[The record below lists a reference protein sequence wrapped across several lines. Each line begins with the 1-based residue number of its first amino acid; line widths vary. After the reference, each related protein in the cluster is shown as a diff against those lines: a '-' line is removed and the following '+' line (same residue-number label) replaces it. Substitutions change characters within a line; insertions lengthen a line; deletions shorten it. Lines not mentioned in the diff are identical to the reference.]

1 MHRLGKVD
9 GMKILAAVASV
20 ATFALALASPVAA
33 APVSI
38 DLDVGK
44 TQKHTYAFGSVGPD
58 RAGRTVR
65 VKLEQ
70 DKGEGYKLLGR
81 RSSTLDNDSSFD
93 LRFARPEEGECRFTV
108 TLLRRD
114 GTRAQ
119 RVSEVFPCGIPDFGR
134 GTATITSD
142 SGPVEVDI
150 EIADEGAEMGYGLMY
165 RRWLGPER
173 GMAFRFGGDSSSSF
187 YMKNTL
193 IPLSIAF
200 SDAAGRILKILDME
214 PCDPPPGESCPT
226 YDPGVTYRDALEVN
240 QGAFE
245 RWGVSEGDTI
255 VFTQ

>member
-1 MHRLGKVD
+1 MRFLT
-9 GMKILAAVASV
+9 AALLVP
-20 ATFALALASPVAA
+20 TLALPLASSASAA
-33 APVSI
+33 TARI

-44 TQKHTYAFGSVGPD
+44 TQKHAYAFGSVSPS
-58 RAGRTVR
+58 RVGRTVR
-65 VKLEQ
+65 IRFEQ
-70 DKGEGYKLLGR
+70 DKGEGYALIDR
-81 RSSTLDNDSSFD
+81 RSSRLDDESSFD
-93 LRFARPEEGECRFTV
+93 LRFARPDEGECRFSV

-114 GTRAQ
+114 GSRDQ
-119 RVSEVFPCGIPDFGR
+119 RISEVFPCGIPDFGR

-142 SGPVEVDI
+142 SGTVEVDL

-173 GMAFRFGGDSSSSF
+173 GMAFRFGSDSTSSF

-214 PCDPPPGESCPT
+214 PCDPPPGEGCPT

-240 QGAFE
+240 QGAFD

-255 VFTQ
+255 VITQ